1 MSQPPGR
8 PKLLHAVFF
17 QKGCVLVRFH
27 LVVALLLAVAGAA
40 ATRRLLVLEHRW
52 LHWLSAWLISIN
64 LITFVYYGYDK
75 RQARRGERR
84 IPEIVLF
91 ALALLGA
98 SPGAFLAMYAFRHKT
113 IKGPFR
119 LLFWC
124 IVVVQALLIVWLAK
138 IHWWPE

>member
-1 MSQPPGR
+1 M
-8 PKLLHAVFF
+8 
-17 QKGCVLVRFH
+17 VRFH
-27 LVVALLLAVAGAA
+27 LVVALVLSMAGAA
-40 ATRRLLVLEHRW
+40 VAWRLFALAHTWPQW
-52 LHWLSAWLISIN
+52 LAAWLIAIN

-75 RQARRGERR
+75 RQARRGASR

-91 ALALLGA
+91 ALALLGG
-98 SPGAFLAMYAFRHKT
+98 SPGAFLAMSVFRHKT
-113 IKGPFR
+113 NKGPFR